1 MFIDAWIHF
10 LIPVKFIC
18 MFLCKYVAE
27 YIFNLLTNFKNL
39 GCAVANGV

>member
-1 MFIDAWIHF
+1 MFIPARMSF
-10 LIPVKFIC
+10 LKPAKVH
-18 MFLCKYVAE
+18 MFFCKYVAE